1 MPSEDDVVP
10 PLRKPRPSREA
21 TSEKLLQAAAR
32 EFNEHGFG
40 GTDTN
45 RIARRAGFAPQ
56 TFYRWFRDKEE
67 IFIKTYERWQREE
80 FGAIGTLLAQN
91 ASDVRVART
100 VVAHH
105 EAYVVFRRSLR
116 RLSVENDIVRAAR
129 ARSRLNQVAYV
140 KSLNPKVARD
150 DASIAAMLLQTER
163 LADALAE
170 GEFHDMGLNK
180 KAGEEAL
187 ARLIHD
193 LRTPE

>member
-1 MPSEDDVVP
+1 MPA
-10 PLRKPRPSREA
+10 PLRKPRQSREA
-21 TSEKLLQAAAR
+21 TSEKLLQAAVR

-56 TFYRWFRDKEE
+56 TFYRWFQDKEE

-80 FGAIGTLLAQN
+80 FDAIGTLLADN

-105 EAYVVFRRSLR
+105 EAYLVFRRSLR
-116 RLSVENDIVRAAR
+116 QLSVENEVVRAAR

-140 KSLNPKVARD
+140 KSLSPSVARD

-180 KAGEEAL
+180 KAGEETL

>member
-1 MPSEDDVVP
+1 MSSR
-10 PLRKPRPSREA
+10 LRRPRQSHES
-21 TSEKLLQAAAR
+21 TSERLLQAAAR

-56 TFYRWFRDKEE
+56 TFYRWFKDKEE
-67 IFIKTYERWQREE
+67 IFIKTYERWTREE
-80 FGAIGTLLAQN
+80 FGAVGTLLAEN
-91 ASDVRVART
+91 ASDARLAQA

-105 EAYVVFRRSLR
+105 KAYLVFRRSLR
-116 RLSVENDIVRAAR
+116 QLSVENRVVRAAR
-129 ARSRLNQVAYV
+129 ARSRLNQIAYV
-140 KSLNPKVARD
+140 KSLSPTVARD
-150 DASIAAMLLQTER
+150 DASLAAMLLQTER

-170 GEFHDMGLNK
+170 GEFLDMGLNK

-187 ARLIHD
+187 ARLVHVL